1 MASNKKSKVATPL
14 KDVEEPKG
22 YLTHDEDDDWMAK
35 RISDMASVNSVID
48 SEYGWC
54 GDSISYLL
62 KAILRELVIARLTR

>member
-22 YLTHDEDDDWMAK
+22 YLTHDEEP
-35 RISDMASVNSVID
+35 SVNEVLD

-54 GDSISYLL
+54 GDSIPYLL